1 VRQRRT
7 LIVAVLALAL
17 AGVVAGVLGVAS
29 AEGPAGSGSPRAI
42 SVEGTATVPIAPH
55 DSAAA
60 ATGVYREAQAKAL
73 ADGQAKAAFLAEKLG
88 VALGVAT
95 STVEQGGYIECA
107 GTVDEYAEYEG
118 EQPDFGYGLQ
128 PASGAG
134 SGSAVPLSAASPAAP
149 SGTSTHVAHRPK
161 RKPKHPASAR
171 ASARNTASSCNLTA
185 DVALVYAAG

>member
-1 VRQRRT
+1 M
-7 LIVAVLALAL
+7 LIGAAIAILAAVAVVGLLAVA
-17 AGVVAGVLGVAS
+17 AG
-29 AEGPAGSGSPRAI
+29 EGPAGSASPRTI
-42 SVEGTATVPIAPH
+42 SVEGTATVAIGAH

-60 ATGVYREAQAKAL
+60 ATGVYREGQAKAL

-128 PASGAG
+128 PASGAS
-134 SGSAVPLSAASPAAP
+134 SGSSVPAVGASPAEEA
-149 SGTSTHVAHRPK
+149 GNAVRHVKHRPK
-161 RKPKHPASAR
+161 RGAKRPAR
-171 ASARNTASSCNLTA
+171 AAAQNAASSCNLTA